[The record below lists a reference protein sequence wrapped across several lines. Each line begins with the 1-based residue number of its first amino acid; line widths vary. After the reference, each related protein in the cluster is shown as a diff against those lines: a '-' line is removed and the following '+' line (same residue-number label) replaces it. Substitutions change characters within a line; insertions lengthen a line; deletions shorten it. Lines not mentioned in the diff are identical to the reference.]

1 MLTDLRPDALRCA
14 AARVVPPAPLPL
26 ETSPYSPYDTVRHTK
41 RTDGDKT
48 QRRKHLL

>member
-26 ETSPYSPYDTVRHTK
+26 ETSPYDTVRHTK
-41 RTDGDKT
+41 RTDSDKT
-48 QRRKHLL
+48 QRRKHRL